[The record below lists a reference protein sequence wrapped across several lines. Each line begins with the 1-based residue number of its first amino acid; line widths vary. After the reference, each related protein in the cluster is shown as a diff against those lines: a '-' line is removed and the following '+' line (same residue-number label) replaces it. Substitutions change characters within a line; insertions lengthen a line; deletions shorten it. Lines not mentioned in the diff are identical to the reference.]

1 MIKIVINFLFMYTAW
16 AAADISSEGAVAPI
30 AADSSNPWGN
40 NSEPTPA
47 LGPTAPDEGGW
58 ADFDSAGFADFEA
71 NFGAAG
77 VTDITCSKSTRDCKN
92 SHQEMA
98 KTDSDIT
105 NSTILVDC
113 KLTHH
118 DIKI

>member
-1 MIKIVINFLFMYTAW
+1 MIKIVINFLFIYTAW

-30 AADSSNPWGN
+30 AVDSSNPWGN

-77 VTDITCSKSTRDCKN
+77 VTDITCSKSTSDCKGG
-92 SHQEMA
+92 HQEMA
-98 KTDSDIT
+98 KTDSDVT
-105 NSTILVDC
+105 NSTVLVDC
-113 KLTHH
+113 KLSHH
-118 DIKI
+118 DI